1 MILFLVSY
9 WHILR
14 EQPWR
19 NRKMGDQEDIEEL
32 KRSVRKLEDKF
43 LIAAT
48 IAVFLGISGAA
59 LGAWVGRL
67 EQRVHQLDP
76 FVKKA
81 EAELRTASGEQ
92 LALIATKGGPIVSGL
107 VKEDLDAAAHKPKEL
122 SEIYTLANNESS
134 PKKLMLI
141 NEAFCYLT
149 GTDGSFGVPTT
160 LRVEPDR
167 DGYWKLY
174 VSSTGR
180 TDLYLYGHAVC
191 VKY

>member
-1 MILFLVSY
+1 
-9 WHILR
+9 
-14 EQPWR
+14 
-19 NRKMGDQEDIEEL
+19 MGDHEDIEEL

-81 EAELRTASGEQ
+81 EAELRTASGDQ
-92 LALIATKGGPIVSGL
+92 LALIATKAGPLVSGL
-107 VKEDLDAAAHKPKEL
+107 VKEDLNAAAHN
-122 SEIYTLANNESS
+122 SESYTLANNETS
-134 PKKLMLI
+134 PKKLMPV
-141 NEAFCYLT
+141 NDGFCYLS

-160 LRVEPDR
+160 LKVEPAK
-167 DGYWKLY
+167 DGYWELS
-174 VSSTGR
+174 VGSTGR
-180 TDLYLYGHAVC
+180 TDLYLYGHAIC